1 MAKKDKGKVFQTK
14 GELISV
20 LQQLQSQEAGK
31 GRAEFAQGIGQLIQD
46 LNDNKRDVSEV
57 AIKGRVTLKK
67 FNGQKLPDSV
77 PVEVQEF
84 ITDL

>member
-1 MAKKDKGKVFQTK
+1 MAKDKGKSFQTK

-20 LQQLQSQEAGK
+20 LNQLKSESEGK

-46 LNDNKRDVSEV
+46 LNDGKRDHTEVS
-57 AIKGRVTLKK
+57 IKGRIRLKK
-67 FNGQKLPDSV
+67 YNGVRLPESV

-84 ITDL
+84 ITDV